1 MKKYIIYHN
10 KYDQTIEKIILDQQ
24 NQFVYRLNIINKL
37 NQLQLDLINPNN
49 AIVASVKQLDK
60 HIFCYSSNDY
70 PPTKFKLTK
79 YFTQLKPLNLKFR
92 KLFFKD
98 QLNTY
103 CNNRKIAYS
112 QFNQALNSNPHDQIL
127 IKSINSEIEVVI
139 LISELYNLTLTSK
152 ENQKEKDIVAA
163 LAN

>member
-10 KYDQTIEKIILDQQ
+10 KYDQTTEKIILDQQ
-24 NQFVYRLNIINKL
+24 NQFVYKLNIINKL

-49 AIVASVKQLDK
+49 VIVASVKQLDK
-60 HIFCYSSNDY
+60 HIFCYSSNDC

-79 YFTQLKPLNLKFR
+79 YFTQLKTLNLKFR

-112 QFNQALNSNPHDQIL
+112 QFNQALDSNPYDQIL
-127 IKSINSEIEVVI
+127 IKSINSEIEIVI

>member
-10 KYDQTIEKIILDQQ
+10 KYDQTTEKIILNQQ
-24 NQFVYRLNIINKL
+24 NQFVYKLNIINKL

-49 AIVASVKQLDK
+49 DIIASVKQLDK
-60 HIFCYSSNDY
+60 HIFCYSSNNC
-70 PPTKFKLTK
+70 PPTKFKLTR

-103 CNNRKIAYS
+103 YNNRKIAYS
-112 QFNQALNSNPHDQIL
+112 QFNQALNNNPHDQIL
-127 IKSINSEIEVVI
+127 IKSINSEIEIVI